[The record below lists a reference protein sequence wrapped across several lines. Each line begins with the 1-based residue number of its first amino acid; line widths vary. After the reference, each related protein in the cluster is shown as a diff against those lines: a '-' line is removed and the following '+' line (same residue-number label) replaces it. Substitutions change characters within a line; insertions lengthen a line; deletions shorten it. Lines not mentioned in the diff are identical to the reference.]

1 MYGDV
6 AIVVYSGQY
15 VENGVK
21 KNFLPDNTM
30 VLGNTQAR
38 GLRTYGCIQ
47 DADAQREG
55 INASARYPKNWVT
68 TGDPA
73 REFTMIQSAPLM
85 LLAAL
90 MSSCP
95 YNWRNHGPSGPLFFC
110 GGVHDER

>member
-1 MYGDV
+1 V
-6 AIVVYSGQY
+6 SI
-15 VENGVK
+15 
-21 KNFLPDNTM
+21 KNDGHYFCRAGGNRPDGLNEPVTDNTM

-85 LLAAL
+85 LLAD
-90 MSSCP
+90 P
-95 YNWRNHGPSGPLFFC
+95 
-110 GGVHDER
+110 DEFVSVQLA